1 MSYFKVIE
9 AEATTNFALN
19 PAWRLDANYAAEAG
33 TTVSQSATYS
43 KYGAYSLRV
52 QCNANDEGAEITLS
66 ALANAIH
73 RVTMRIAGT
82 LPAAWDWSLDDAAWT
97 VPTLVEAIDATWD
110 LYECNFTAAQANASV
125 KLSVHQNGAGAGDF
139 YIDGVQVEA
148 KDGYYTTFCDGEQ
161 EGCEWIGPANAS
173 RSSRS
178 AASLAGGR
186 IRDLEDDYDLYIE
199 RMVSVGAGPISLS
212 TDSYAVLPGGYVSS
226 EKDGIR
232 EFVLAGKI
240 WDTSLSSLHSGR
252 QDLAKV
258 LRPNVPGNQAITLR
272 YTGSAAQKEIRAYYT
287 DGLGGDIQ
295 AVKTQI
301 NAYENVNV
309 RFVAV
314 DPYWYEIGES
324 AEILDDEDTI
334 AIKAVMARLKSTGQ
348 WDNLGMTNPVDGAG
362 PTLVI
367 VYNPVDGRYYLGG
380 EWTGWD
386 SVVDSDYIVAYNPN
400 TDAWEPLPA
409 ANNPNATVRAIAV
422 APNGD
427 VYIGGDFTNVGDGDG
442 DYVAYYD
449 ISGDVWASVEPDG
462 VGDVYA
468 LAFDGSGNLY
478 IGGDFTL
485 WDGDGDQDR
494 ITMWDGAAYNA
505 VGAGLN
511 GAVYALAYNKVDD
524 LMYIGGAFTA
534 DQAAGALVRVCS
546 YNGTAFAQ
554 VNGATGISAGTVW
567 TLGISSG
574 GIVYIAGDF
583 TNEGD
588 SNGDYIVSWD
598 GQAFSSLGPGLDG
611 IVYGMTIAPNG
622 DVWVAGVLTYRMK
635 MWNGASWTYP
645 DANPTAVNHWCI
657 TTGPQDPVV
666 KSNYDVWIAPAISGN
681 VDIAGITTITNTG
694 TAESFPK
701 ITFEA
706 TLGGLVARLFS
717 VRNET
722 TGRVLNFSYLFVDGE
737 KLTVD
742 LSPTEK
748 KITSSFFGA
757 VPDAIFANSD
767 FALFSLVPGANDI
780 TCFINQTGGGGIVAV
795 TCTYRTAYNGL
806 D

>member
-19 PAWRLDANYAAEAG
+19 PAWRLNANFAAEAG
-33 TTVSQSATYS
+33 TTVARSATYA
-43 KYGAYSLRV
+43 KYGVYSLRV
-52 QCNANDEGAEITLS
+52 QCNVDNEGVEITLS

-97 VPTLVEAIDATWD
+97 VPTLVEAIDATWS
-110 LYECNFTAAQANASV
+110 LYECNFTAAQASASV

-178 AASLAGGR
+178 AVSLAGGR
-186 IRDLEDDYDLYIE
+186 IRDLEDTYGLYIE
-199 RMVSVGAGPISLS
+199 RVVSIGAGPISLS
-212 TDSYAVLPGGYVSS
+212 TDSYAVLPGGYVSN
-226 EKDGIR
+226 EKDEIR

-240 WDTSLSSLHSGR
+240 WDTSLNNLHSGR
-252 QDLAKV
+252 QDLIKV
-258 LRPNVPGNQAITLR
+258 LRPMVPGNQAIALR
-272 YTGSAAQKEIRAYYT
+272 YTGATAQKETRAYYV

-295 AVKTQI
+295 AVNTQV
-301 NAYENVNV
+301 NAYESVMV

-314 DPYWYEIGES
+314 NPYWYEIGES
-324 AEILDDEDTI
+324 AALLDDEDTI
-334 AIKAVMARLKSTGQ
+334 AIKCAMARLKSTGQ
-348 WDNLGMTNPVDGAG
+348 WNNLG
-362 PTLVI
+362 VI
-367 VYNPVDGRYYLGG
+367 NFPDAANVIYAITYNPIDGRYYLGG
-380 EWTGWD
+380 DFTGWE

-400 TDAWEPLPA
+400 TGAWEPLPA
-409 ANNPNATVRAIAV
+409 ANNPNATIRAITI

-427 VYIGGDFTNVGDGDG
+427 VYIGGDFTGCGGVGG

-449 ISGDVWASVEPDG
+449 ISGDAWTIVAANG
-462 VGDVYA
+462 TANVYA

-485 WDGDGDQDR
+485 WNGDGDQDR
-494 ITMWDGAAYNA
+494 IVMWNGAAYID
-505 VGAGLN
+505 VGVGLN
-511 GAVYALAYNKVDD
+511 GAVYDLAYNKVDG

-534 DQAAGALVRVCS
+534 DQAAGALLRVCS
-546 YNGTAFAQ
+546 YDGTAFAQ
-554 VNGATGISAGTVW
+554 VNGATGISANSVW
-567 TLGISSG
+567 KLAISSG
-574 GIVYIAGDF
+574 GIVYIAGSF
-583 TNEGD
+583 TNQGD

-598 GQAFSSLGPGLDG
+598 GQALSSLGPGLDG
-611 IVYGMTIAPNG
+611 VAHGMAVAPDGNI
-622 DVWVAGVLTYRMK
+622 WVSGEFTYKIRI
-635 MWNGASWTYP
+635 WNGASWTYP
-645 DANPTAVNHWCI
+645 DEDSPAVSLYGI
-657 TTGPQDPVV
+657 ATGPQDPVV
-666 KSNYDVWIAPAISGN
+666 KSNYDVWIAPVTNVN

-701 ITFEA
+701 IIFEA
-706 TLGGLVARLFS
+706 TLGGNTARLFS

-722 TGRVLNFSYLFVDGE
+722 TGRKLNFNYLFVDGE
-737 KLTVD
+737 KLTID
-742 LSPTEK
+742 LSPSEK
-748 KITSSFFGA
+748 KIISSFFGA

-767 FALFSLVPGANDI
+767 FASFSLAPGANDI
-780 TCFINQTGGGGIVAV
+780 TCFIAQTGGGGIVTV